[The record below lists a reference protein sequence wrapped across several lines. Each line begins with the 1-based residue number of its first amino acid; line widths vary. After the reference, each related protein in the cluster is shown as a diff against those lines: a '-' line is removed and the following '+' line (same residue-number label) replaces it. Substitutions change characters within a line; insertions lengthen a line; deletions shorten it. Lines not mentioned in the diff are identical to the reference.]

1 MKKVISIMLTVAML
15 LSTFVVTFASDIPAD
30 AILIS
35 SASELKTVAD
45 EINAN
50 GGTAGKTYVLTA
62 DIDMGNEPWTK
73 FIGTKDVPFEGTLAI
88 FDRSL
93 CR

>member
-1 MKKVISIMLTVAML
+1 MLTVAML
-15 LSTFVVTFASDIPAD
+15 LSMFTVTFANDYPAD

-73 FIGTKDVPFEGTLAI
+73 FIGTKDAPFEGT
-88 FDRSL
+88 FDGNGHVIKNFKI
-93 CR
+93 